1 MAAFCGAY
9 YLLFCGHDFISRF
22 RCFGLD
28 IYRDDNSH
36 VDGGNPHF
44 VCCVQPIWPVQVTPV
59 NKIKYGEFPTKA
71 DIDRGLK
78 RFTFNFDFVRRNAK
92 RKENFTNQDINE
104 KAIKKEIKKKVS
116 QKTDELVEKLDI
128 QVD

>member
-1 MAAFCGAY
+1 MKNCLIEFVDVVKKYQSGDSVLIA
-9 YLLFCGHDFISRF
+9 LNSISF
-22 RCFGLD
+22 
-28 IYRDDNSH
+28 
-36 VDGGNPHF
+36 
-44 VCCVQPIWPVQVTPV
+44 
-59 NKIKYGEFPTKA
+59 KIKYGEFPTKA